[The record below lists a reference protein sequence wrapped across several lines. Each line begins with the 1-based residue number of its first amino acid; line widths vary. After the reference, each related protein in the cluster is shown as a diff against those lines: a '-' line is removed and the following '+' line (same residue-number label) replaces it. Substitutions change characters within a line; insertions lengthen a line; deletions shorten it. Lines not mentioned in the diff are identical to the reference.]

1 MPAAAA
7 LATVAIL
14 MPGDMGHAVGRTL
27 RAHGHDVVTCLEG
40 RSARTRALAGAA
52 GLRDLPDLETV
63 VAEAD
68 MVLSILPPVEAPGLA
83 RRVAAAMAAAGARP
97 CYVDCNAVSP
107 ATAREIGAV
116 LVEAGAPFIDAG
128 IVGAA
133 PGRGPVPRFY
143 VSGADTGPMA
153 ALDGKGIAVKAI
165 GAEVGRAS
173 GLKMCY
179 AGLTK
184 GTWTL
189 HTAVLVAAERL
200 GLSAELKDEFL
211 FSQAPAYALMEARI
225 PRLPADAE
233 RWVGEMEQIAATFA
247 ALGVTPAFHQ
257 GAAEIFTLLAGT
269 PFAAETRETIDE
281 TRTLEDSIKVYAR
294 QIKG

>member
-1 MPAAAA
+1 MTATVV
-7 LATVAIL
+7 ATVAIL
-14 MPGDMGHAVGRTL
+14 MPGDMGHAVGRALGT
-27 RAHGHDVVTCLEG
+27 HGHEVITCVTG
-40 RSARTRALAGAA
+40 RSDRTRALAGAA
-52 GLRDLPDLETV
+52 GLRDVADLEAV

-68 MVLSILPPVEAPGLA
+68 LVLSILPPAEALGLA
-83 RRVAAAMAAAGARP
+83 RRAAAAMSAAGARP
-97 CYVDCNAVSP
+97 CYVDCNAVAP
-107 ATAREIGAV
+107 ATARDIGAV
-116 LVEAGAPFIDAG
+116 IAAAGAPFIDAG
-128 IVGAA
+128 IVGVA
-133 PGRGPVPRFY
+133 PGKGAPPRFY

-189 HTAVLVAAERL
+189 QTAVLMAAERM

-211 FSQAPAYALMEARI
+211 FSQAQAYAGMEAKL
-225 PRLPADAE
+225 PRLPADSG
-233 RWVGEMEQIAATFA
+233 RWIGEMEQIAVAFA
-247 ALGVTPAFHQ
+247 AVGVTPAFHQ

-269 PFAAETRETIDE
+269 PFAAESRETIDE
-281 TRTLEDSIKVYAR
+281 TRTLEESIKVYSL